1 MATPF
6 QDFVNVELPKRVYTL
21 EPSNSW
27 TAGKVLL
34 TTGQGLGVEALDYS
48 GGAVAG
54 EWDMTL
60 VGGTENFPTDVA
72 GGPPASIVPFPIVAN
87 GPHGTRPYSIT
98 PPSSAPG
105 GITICA
111 SSTTAYT
118 VGSTAV
124 AQFNNYASTASDP
137 YLIWFGFM
145 NAEMSSTDLIS
156 ALNGSTPLTAS
167 LIFAGSIA
175 VGVDNTYEYI
185 MLSTGGAVFGN
196 VTDNQAHT
204 VGQLV
209 QFKLEQSGPSLRLM
223 AKVSTDTIFRMV
235 CEGPASNAPTGM
247 KPYIAAIYLLPS
259 PVTVVDNI
267 TLGGDPGVVTAPVDP
282 EGKRY
287 LVSVGGIFNGE
298 AAEAGDIAEFLTPT
312 DIFVTR
318 DVNVLL
324 PSLPTLSQVTAIEND
339 VTGLSGR
346 VTVNEGRVTVNEED
360 IVVLQGQVGDVF
372 KDGKLTVE
380 NLSCVSETTFEYFLG
395 STNIS
400 VAQPDQKEYKVFT
413 WENGVDETDYSVD
426 FFETPDSGRHC
437 FFFKLVLPS
446 SNHGLQ
452 PLTRR
457 VLIRSAYL
465 DVNNVYVQT
474 YENIAID
481 ACELKEVHGVYEAGL
496 IRFLGYVSTISPD
509 VFVSD
514 RNPAYVRGDGV
525 TSLLDSPI
533 EWYPGSSCVE
543 KLMVIGNGTFSVIL
557 HYKDVGTWRTLPH
570 LLESTLHL
578 SLYGSTTGLT
588 GVSIDGISIP
598 DVPPSETHFYTY
610 SPRLGCLTRTV
621 S

>member
-34 TTGQGLGVEALDYS
+34 TTGQGLGVQALDYS
-48 GGAVAG
+48 GGAVSG
-54 EWDMTL
+54 EWDMTA
-60 VGGTENFPTDVA
+60 VGGTENFPTDVV
-72 GGPPASIVPFPIVAN
+72 GGPPTDIVPFPIVAN
-87 GPHGTRPYSIT
+87 GPYGTRPYSIV

-111 SSTTAYT
+111 SSITAYT
-118 VGSTAV
+118 IGSTEV

-145 NAEMSSTDLIS
+145 NAEMSSTDLVS

-167 LIFAGSIA
+167 LIFAGSIS

-185 MLSTGGAVFGN
+185 LISTGGSVFGN
-196 VTDNQAHT
+196 VTDNLAHT
-204 VGQLV
+204 AGQLV
-209 QFKLEQSGPSLRLM
+209 QFKLEQSGPSLRMM

-235 CEGPASNAPTGM
+235 CEGPVADAPTGM
-247 KPYIAAIYLLPS
+247 KPFLAAIYLLTA
-259 PVTVVDNI
+259 PVTVIDNI

-287 LVSVGGIFNGE
+287 LVSTGGVFNGE
-298 AAEAGDIAEFLTPT
+298 VAEAGDIAEFLTPT

-318 DVNVLL
+318 DVNVVLASL
-324 PSLPTLSQVTAIEND
+324 ASLPTLDQVTAIEND
-339 VTGLSGR
+339 VTGLG
-346 VTVNEGRVTVNEED
+346 GRVTVNEED

-380 NLSCVSETTFEYFLG
+380 NLSCVSETTFDYFLG
-395 STNIS
+395 DTNITT
-400 VAQPDQKEYKVFT
+400 AQPDQKQYKVFT

-446 SNHGLQ
+446 SNHNLQ

-465 DVNNVYVQT
+465 DATNVYVQT

-481 ACELKEVHGVYEAGL
+481 ACQLKEVHGVYEAGL

-514 RNPAYVRGDGV
+514 RNPAYVRAESV
-525 TSLLDSPI
+525 TSLLDNPMG
-533 EWYPGSSCVE
+533 WYPGSSCVE
-543 KLMVIGNGTFSVIL
+543 KLIVIGNGTLAVIL

-578 SLYGSTTGLT
+578 SLYGDTTGLT
-588 GVSIDGISIP
+588 SVSIDGISIP